1 MSILNYGDISI
12 LSFHATKV
20 FNTFE
25 GGAII
30 CHDKNMKR
38 RIDNLKNFGFVDEI
52 TVELAGINAK
62 MSEFNA
68 ALGLLQLK
76 YVDDAISK
84 RKLIF
89 ERYMFLR

>member
-1 MSILNYGDISI
+1 M
-12 LSFHATKV
+12 

-38 RIDNLKNFGFVDEI
+38 RIDNLKNFGFVDET
-52 TVELAGINAK
+52 TVEVAGINAK

-76 YVDDAISK
+76 HVDDAINK

-89 ERYMFLR
+89 ENILMP